1 MSVPKREVELLS
13 VYTCSSEFREKKSV
27 CARDFGFV
35 CVCVLEIKRVL
46 V

>member
-13 VYTCSSEFREKKSV
+13 VYTCSSEFREKKSA
-27 CARDFGFV
+27 CA

-46 V
+46 VCVCVCV